1 MTVFDS
7 GVCARTSHTPGP
19 SREGRFGCLFL
30 VGNERFVVLLFFSK
44 GECTAFWPLV
54 GFYREMDFRIGVSRN
69 EAMVS
74 SRKQANIVY
83 IPCVDCVRS
92 LI

>member
-1 MTVFDS
+1 MH
-7 GVCARTSHTPGP
+7 RRHTPP
-19 SREGRFGCLFL
+19 SPLERGDLAAVFLLVMSGLWCCFLFY
-30 VGNERFVVLLFFSK
+30 K

-69 EAMVS
+69 EVMVS
-74 SRKQANIVY
+74 SRKQASIVY
-83 IPCVDCVRS
+83 IPCMDCVRS

>member
-1 MTVFDS
+1 MIVFDL
-7 GVCARTSHTPGP
+7 GVCVQASHTPCP
-19 SREGRFGCLFL
+19 SREGRFGCCVL
-30 VGNERFVVLLFFSK
+30 VGNERFVVLFFFSK

-69 EAMVS
+69 EVMVS

-83 IPCVDCVRS
+83 IPCMECVRS

>member
-1 MTVFDS
+1 ML
-7 GVCARTSHTPGP
+7 GRHTPP
-19 SREGRFGCLFL
+19 SPLERGDVDAAFL
-30 VGNERFVVLLFFSK
+30 LEIRNLWCCFLFSK

-69 EAMVS
+69 EVMVS

-83 IPCVDCVRS
+83 IPCMECVRS